1 MAGIAKVTLVG
12 NLGRDPETRYTSNG
26 VMNVSFTMAV
36 TRRRTDQS
44 GQPQEST
51 TWFRVTAWRK
61 LAEVIDSLA
70 QRGFVSK
77 GRQVFVLGTIEARE
91 YQGQDGQ
98 TRTSLDVT
106 ADEFQ
111 LLGNRSDNEGQ
122 DAGYGQPQRSF
133 EQRRPAEADIASN
146 DFDDVPF

>member
-1 MAGIAKVTLVG
+1 MAGIAKVTIVG
-12 NLGRDPETRYTSNG
+12 NLGRDPETRYLPSG

-36 TRRRTDQS
+36 TRRRTDQN
-44 GQPQEST
+44 GQQQEST

-61 LAEVIDSLA
+61 LAEIIDGLA
-70 QRGFVSK
+70 QRGAVGK
-77 GRQVFVLGTIEARE
+77 GRQVLVMGTIESRE
-91 YQGQDGQ
+91 FQGQDGQ

-111 LLGNRSDNEGQ
+111 LLGNRADAETGQQGSGGAAQESQRPNESD
-122 DAGYGQPQRSF
+122 ALSR
-133 EQRRPAEADIASN
+133 

>member
-12 NLGRDPETRYTSNG
+12 NLGRDPETRYTSSG

-36 TRRRTDQS
+36 TRRRNDQS

-51 TWFRVTAWRK
+51 TWFRVTAWRR
-61 LAEVIDSLA
+61 LAEIIDGFA
-70 QRGFVSK
+70 QRGIVAK
-77 GRQVFVLGTIEARE
+77 GRQVMVMGTIEARE
-91 YQGQDGQ
+91 FQGQDGQ

-106 ADEFQ
+106 ADEFL
-111 LLGNRSDNEGQ
+111 LLGNRADNEGESYTGGSQ
-122 DAGYGQPQRSF
+122 SHQQA
-133 EQRRPAEADIASN
+133 RRPAEEDALSK

>member
-1 MAGIAKVTLVG
+1 MAGIAKVTIVG
-12 NLGRDPETRYTSNG
+12 NLGRDPETRYLPSG

-36 TRRRTDQS
+36 TRRRTDQN
-44 GQPQEST
+44 GQQQEST

-61 LAEVIDSLA
+61 LAEIIDGLA
-70 QRGFVSK
+70 QRGAVGK
-77 GRQVFVLGTIEARE
+77 GRQVLVMGTIEARE
-91 YQGQDGQ
+91 FQGQDGQ

-111 LLGNRSDNEGQ
+111 LLGTRAD
-122 DAGYGQPQRSF
+122 
-133 EQRRPAEADIASN
+133 AEAGQAGGGDQSRDAQRPSESDALSR